1 MPPVGDV
8 TLRERMDMRA
18 RDDPNR
24 AFLIFENRTYSFG
37 EIDEAVNR
45 FANGL
50 LARGLV
56 PGDRVALMLPSHP
69 DHVIAILALA
79 KVGLVRVSV
88 NVHLIGAA
96 LEHFF
101 AQFEP
106 HALVVDAAYEEQIA
120 PIAGKRKNQGAHLAW
135 RARKRRGRLCRAG
148 HISRQ
153 SAAEVCARCG

>member
-1 MPPVGDV
+1 MPPVGEG

-18 RDDPNR
+18 RDDPKR

-50 LARGLV
+50 LARGLA

-106 HALVVDAAYEEQIA
+106 HALVVDAAYEEQTA
-120 PIAGKRKNQGAHLAW
+120 PIVANG
-135 RARKRRGRLCRAG
+135 
-148 HISRQ
+148 
-153 SAAEVCARCG
+153 